1 MLSSIFTLILI
12 SLSLAMDAFSVSIID
27 GLTLNNL
34 NKKRMVFI
42 CLIFGIFQALLP
54 LLGHLIGLTFIEYI
68 EDYDH
73 WISLALLSLV
83 GLKMIIDAI
92 KEIIDKKKGKDKE
105 DKQKSFTFKLIIIQG
120 IATAID
126 AFAVGITLKSSI
138 APINVYLGLFII
150 GLITF
155 LMCLIGIFLGKYIA
169 KFLKGHIEIA
179 EIIGGIILILIGIK
193 IVLNHLGYISF

>member
-1 MLSSIFTLILI
+1 MTL
-12 SLSLAMDAFSVSIID
+12 
-27 GLTLNNL
+27 
-34 NKKRMVFI
+34 
-42 CLIFGIFQALLP
+42 
-54 LLGHLIGLTFIEYI
+54 
-68 EDYDH
+68 
-73 WISLALLSLV
+73 
-83 GLKMIIDAI
+83 
-92 KEIIDKKKGKDKE
+92 
-105 DKQKSFTFKLIIIQG
+105 FKLIIIQG